1 MQPDAMNTLPQIQPI
16 SKIEPISPM
25 EMRTAFGGPL
35 YQMLNPGTRQI
46 VDNLGLRG
54 QGVGG
59 LAAMAF
65 SPVRKA
71 QAPATIVKRID
82 KLIKKYKRQQNN
94 YERELGNIPYDGP
107 VAERA
112 AQKELQRLMKTRTEL
127 KMVLDRNRGFG
138 LVNYTNNALFNQPKV
153 ASRMYMTASD
163 KSADAFKKYDE
174 TKFSPKGKKEFFA
187 SFKKESDYL
196 KPTYTTVKGGLP
208 GTKKMVKKTVTSKE
222 APYFIYYPDT
232 YKSYAVG
239 AKFNNVEE
247 AIKSINA
254 NKVFFEKGFTAQI
267 RKGNPSKLKDT
278 DLIYSDKS

>member
-1 MQPDAMNTLPQIQPI
+1 SGKVASQTVSPPDSIV
-16 SKIEPISPM
+16 EPISPT

-35 YQMLNPGTRQI
+35 YQMLNPSTQQI

-54 QGVGG
+54 QGIGG
-59 LAAMAF
+59 LAAMVF
-65 SPVRKA
+65 GPGKA
-71 QAPATIVKRID
+71 KAPATIIKRLD

-107 VAERA
+107 AAERA

-127 KMVLDRNRGFG
+127 EMVLDRNRGFG
-138 LVNYTNNALFNQPKV
+138 LVKYTNDALFSQPKV
-153 ASRMYMTASD
+153 PSRMFMTASD
-163 KSADAFKKYDE
+163 KGADAFKKYDE
-174 TKFSPKGKKEFFA
+174 TKFTPKGKKEFFA

-196 KPTYTTVKGGLP
+196 KPTFTTAKGGLP
-208 GTKKMVKKTVTSKE
+208 GTKKIIKKAVTFRE

-247 AIKSINA
+247 AIKSINSS
-254 NKVFFEKGFTAQI
+254 KVHFEKGFTFQI
-267 RKGNPSKLKDT
+267 RKGNPNKLKDT